1 MKKILVIVY
10 FVVLFFILGSYFK
23 YANPDLSLRLM
34 ATASI
39 YQSPD
44 QHNIMMVQVD
54 NAHPNVAMGN
64 TKMSMW
70 WQRYNNVF
78 LQDMI
83 SDSVMNVLPQNGRTY
98 FYIPIPKTKDDTP
111 SKKDPAK
118 KILDDLINESIA
130 EAINN
135 GELDPEIAK
144 FVKKEVRIQLDNGEL
159 TVPDLDLSYPDS
171 DSATNNN
178 SGKKDN
184 MSGILGRKDHL
195 TGKQSLLIRW
205 YNEGDDQQ
213 YVQFE
218 ADGFIREKIEPVPLP
233 QNLYNDDVSPNL
245 VSIAAPSAFMLGEP
259 NEVLFADIKDGV
271 PYTGNIVVEQIN
283 VFPALPSQNIPADPS
298 GVTSI
303 PLSINAQADFKI
315 TAGGDDFY
323 ATFVPLE
330 KSFHITIDDY
340 SITPKKK
347 PHIHIVP
354 AGSPQQM
361 FVDYFVGRAWIGHE
375 VIPANQIHDFELSP
389 DLIFTS
395 RDQLIVYARIST
407 SEFATEE
414 SSQTIALYATNNPN
428 HTVADSFDLILR
440 EFTSNARQN
449 NDSSD
454 NTTGAIASL
463 VHLIASQEYTKNA
476 FSHYIQLQKYFLN
489 RLAGEHHPE
498 TKLLFRSDEQAI
510 AQFEADKKNHHKTMN
525 ILLIIWFVIG
535 VIVFIGV
542 AIHIRN
548 KNVLAWEEAAA
559 SGSTDYIPSGT
570 PAWLVILIAAL
581 IFGLLISLYYMMQ
594 LI

>member
-1 MKKILVIVY
+1 MKKILIIAY

-23 YANPDLSLRLM
+23 YTSPDLSLRLM
-34 ATASI
+34 ATAST

-44 QHNIMMVQVD
+44 QHIVIMFQLD
-54 NAHPNVAMGN
+54 NAHPDSYMH
-64 TKMSMW
+64 
-70 WQRYNNVF
+70 
-78 LQDMI
+78 D
-83 SDSVMNVLPQNGRTY
+83 DSVCMGWEVGRNTSVRKDLPKNGRAY
-98 FYIPIPKTKDDTP
+98 FYIPKFEAWDDT
-111 SKKDPAK
+111 SLSKDPANE
-118 KILDDLINESIA
+118 ILDDLINKSIA
-130 EAINN
+130 ESIKN
-135 GELDPEIAK
+135 GELDPAIAE
-144 FVKKEVRIQLDNGEL
+144 FVKKEVRIQFDSGEL
-159 TVPDLDLSYPDS
+159 TVPDLDLFKAAGDF
-171 DSATNNN
+171 DKN
-178 SGKKDN
+178 DN
-184 MSGILGRKDHL
+184 LAKEP
-195 TGKQSLLIRW
+195 SLLISWW
-205 YNEGDDQQ
+205 YLDGRAE
-213 YVQFE
+213 FK
-218 ADGFIREKIEPVPLP
+218 ADGFVLENIEPFPLP
-233 QNLYNDDVSPNL
+233 ETIYDPYADVPKKMI
-245 VSIAAPSAFMLGEP
+245 SISVPSAFMLGEP
-259 NEVLFADIKDGV
+259 NEVLIADINDGL
-271 PYTGNIVVEQIN
+271 PYKGNIEVEQIN
-283 VFPALPSQNIPADPS
+283 VFPAPPSRNIPADPS

-315 TAGGDDFY
+315 TAGEDEFY

-428 HTVADSFDLILR
+428 HTVADSFELILR

-449 NDSSD
+449 NEASD
-454 NTTGAIASL
+454 NTLGTIVSL
-463 VHLIASQEYTKNA
+463 VAIIVSQGSAENA
-476 FSHYIQLQKYFLN
+476 FSNYAQLQKYFLN
-489 RLAGEHHPE
+489 HLAGEYHPE
-498 TKLLFRSDEQAI
+498 TKLLFRSDEQFI
-510 AQFEADKKNHHKTMN
+510 AQFEADKIEHHKTTN
-525 ILLIIWFVIG
+525 IFLIIWFVIG

-548 KNVLAWEEAAA
+548 KTVMAWEEAAA

-570 PAWLVILIAAL
+570 PAWLVCLIAAL
-581 IFGLLISLYYMMQ
+581 IFGLMISLYYMMQ

>member
-1 MKKILVIVY
+1 MRKILVIVY

-23 YANPDLSLRLM
+23 YTSPDLSLRLM
-34 ATASI
+34 ATAST

-44 QHNIMMVQVD
+44 QRNVIMFQFD
-54 NAHPNVAMGN
+54 NAHPDPYLDDTSICMGWELGYDPSWMKN
-64 TKMSMW
+64 LT
-70 WQRYNNVF
+70 
-78 LQDMI
+78 
-83 SDSVMNVLPQNGRTY
+83 QNGRSY
-98 FYIPIPKTKDDTP
+98 FYIPNFETRDDTP
-111 SKKDPAK
+111 SSIDPAK
-118 KILDDLINESIA
+118 QLLDDLINKSIA
-130 EAINN
+130 ESIKN
-135 GELDPEIAK
+135 GELDPAIAE
-144 FVKKEVRIQLDNGEL
+144 FVKKEVRIQFDSGEL
-159 TVPDLDLSYPDS
+159 TVPDLDLFKAAGDF
-171 DSATNNN
+171 DKNDNLA
-178 SGKKDN
+178 KD
-184 MSGILGRKDHL
+184 
-195 TGKQSLLIRW
+195 QSLLIDWW
-205 YNEGDDQQ
+205 YHTGRAE
-213 YVQFE
+213 FK
-218 ADGFIREKIEPVPLP
+218 ADGFVLENIEPFPIP
-233 QNLYNDDVSPNL
+233 ETLYDPYADDVPKKL
-245 VSIAAPSAFMLGEP
+245 ISISVPSAFMLGEP
-259 NEVLFADIKDGV
+259 NEVLIADIHDGL
-271 PYTGNIVVEQIN
+271 PYKGNIEVEQIN
-283 VFPALPSQNIPADPS
+283 VFPAIPSRNIPADPS

-303 PLSINAQADFKI
+303 PLSINAQADFKF
-315 TAGGDDFY
+315 TAGEDEFY

-428 HTVADSFDLILR
+428 HTAADSFDLILR

-449 NDSSD
+449 NEASD
-454 NTTGAIASL
+454 NTLGTIISL
-463 VHLIASQEYTKNA
+463 VAIIVSQGSAENA
-476 FSHYIQLQKYFLN
+476 FSNYAQLQKYFLSH
-489 RLAGEHHPE
+489 LAGEYHPE
-498 TKLLFRSDEQAI
+498 TKLLFRSDEQFI
-510 AQFEADKKNHHKTMN
+510 AQFEADKKNHHRTMN

-548 KNVLAWEEAAA
+548 KNVMAWEEAAA

-570 PAWLVILIAAL
+570 PAWLVCLIAAL